1 MSLYY
6 YIQDNL
12 DKLNWNYLSKNPNA
26 IHLLE
31 QHSNKINWSN
41 LSRNPKPLFI
51 KWRQNIYKFYFHLKY
66 KSIFILY
73 VLTPLYEKWPF
84 RTKS

>member
-12 DKLNWNYLSKNPNA
+12 DKLNWGHLSSNPSA

-31 QHSNKINWSN
+31 QNPHKINWN
-41 LSRNPKPLFI
+41 WLSGNPKPLFI
-51 KWRQNIYKFYFHLKY
+51 KWRQNI
-66 KSIFILY
+66 
-73 VLTPLYEKWPF
+73 
-84 RTKS
+84 